1 VLSIVIDVI
10 VIALLWFYVMRGIK
24 KGLVK
29 SILEFATGIVSFIAA
44 FLFYKPVADYLMK
57 LSFFERLTDSVKDAI
72 AEKMLSSAENLNQF
86 PKWVGNLAT
95 SGAESTSAVIAERIS
110 QMAVN
115 VIAIVLIYVVIR
127 IVLMAFN
134 FLFDR
139 IKILKIGELNA
150 LGGACF
156 GFVNAAVIIY
166 IAMMI
171 VFVMAT
177 SETGSELNE
186 AIKSTYVARLFYD
199 NNLLTNLIFG

>member
-10 VIALLWFYVMRGIK
+10 VIALLWFYVMRGIN

-115 VIAIVLIYVVIR
+115 VIAIVLIYVVKR

>member
-1 VLSIVIDVI
+1 MLSIVIDVI

-86 PKWVGNLAT
+86 PKWVSDVAT
-95 SGAESTSAVIAERIS
+95 NSVENTGALVAERVS
-110 QMAVN
+110 QLAVN

-139 IKILKIGELNA
+139 VKILKIGELNA
-150 LGGACF
+150 FGGACF

>member
-1 VLSIVIDVI
+1 MLSIVIDVI